1 MEKLIF
7 AEANGRELN
16 FTDKIFGISSKA
28 QEMAKREGADKVINA
43 TIGALLDDR
52 GNLIVFDA
60 VDKALRALKA
70 EDFAAYAPLS
80 GIPEYLEVIKKYA
93 FGSHMPNMYI
103 AASATPGGA
112 GTIRNAIV
120 NYSRR
125 DETVITSDWYWA
137 AYKTLVTE
145 NYRKLDT
152 YKLLDESGKYNIE
165 AFAECVDKYMKLQ
178 DSLLII
184 INTPAHNPTGFSL
197 TGEDWKKVIDI
208 CEKYAALGK
217 KVTIFVD
224 AAYIDFT
231 EDPDEARAFF
241 DLFENIS
248 DNLLVLVGY
257 SASKSFTLYGMRC
270 GALIC
275 MTNNEEICEEFKNV
289 TAFSGR
295 GTWSN
300 GTRSAQQV
308 LVNMYNDRTMKEAVD
323 KERDASRKM
332 LLARGKA
339 FEEAARECG
348 LEMLPYDSGFFVSVP
363 CSAPDA
369 VGELLQKEGIFVVPL
384 AMGLRVALSAV
395 SEEKC
400 RIVAPA
406 IKKAMDEYFAK

>member
-43 TIGALLDDR
+43 TIGALLDDN
-52 GNLIVFDA
+52 GKLIVFDA
-60 VDKALRALKA
+60 VDKALRSLKS

-80 GIPEYLEVIKKYA
+80 GIPEYLDVIQKYA
-93 FGSHMPNMYI
+93 FGSHKPNMYT
-103 AASATPGGA
+103 AACATPGGA

-120 NYSRR
+120 NYSKR

-152 YKLLDESGKYNIE
+152 YKLLDENGKYNIA
-165 AFAECVDKYMKLQ
+165 AFTECVDRYMKVQ

-197 TGEDWKKVIDI
+197 TDSDWKEVIAV
-208 CEKYAALGK
+208 CEKYAAIGK
-217 KVTIFVD
+217 KVTVFVD

-231 EDPDEARAFF
+231 EDPDAARAFF
-241 DLFENIS
+241 ELFESVS
-248 DNLLVLVGY
+248 DNVLVLVGY

-289 TAFSGR
+289 MAFSGR

-308 LVNMYNDRTMKEAVD
+308 LVNMYNDSSLKDAVD
-323 KERDASRKM
+323 KERDESRKM
-332 LLARGKA
+332 LLSRGKA

-369 VGELLQKEGIFVVPL
+369 VGELLQKEGIFAVPL
-384 AMGLRVALSAV
+384 AAGIRVALSAV

-406 IKKAMDEYFAK
+406 IKRAMDEYFGK

>member
-43 TIGALLDDR
+43 TVGALLDDD
-52 GNLIVFDA
+52 GKLVVFDA
-60 VDKALRALKA
+60 VYRALKSLKA

-80 GIPEYLEVIKKYA
+80 GIPEYLDVIQKYA
-93 FGSHMPNMYI
+93 FGSHRPDMFT
-103 AASATPGGA
+103 AACATPGGA

-120 NYSRR
+120 NYSKLG
-125 DETVITSDWYWA
+125 DTVITSDWYWA

-152 YKLLDESGKYNIE
+152 YKLLDDNGKYNID
-165 AFAECVDKYMKLQ
+165 AFTACVDKYMKVQ

-197 TGEDWKKVIDI
+197 TDDDWKKVIAV

-217 KVTIFVD
+217 KVTVFVD

-231 EDPDEARAFF
+231 EDPDAARAFF
-241 DLFENIS
+241 ELFENIS
-248 DNLLVLVGY
+248 DNMLVLAGY

-270 GALIC
+270 GGLIC

-289 TAFSGR
+289 MAFSGR

-300 GTRSAQQV
+300 GTRSAQQI
-308 LVNMYNDRTMKEAVD
+308 LVNMYNDKSLKAAVD
-323 KERDASRKM
+323 KERDDNRKM
-332 LLARGKA
+332 LLARGRA

-369 VGELLQKEGIFVVPL
+369 VGELMHKEGIFAVPL
-384 AMGLRVALSAV
+384 AKGIRVALSAV

-400 RIVAPA
+400 KVVAYA
-406 IKKAMDEYFAK
+406 IKKAMDEYFGK